1 MQTGSGSMGVA
12 PPDNESP
19 VMRSDRDIYYSL
31 LRLNAQREG
40 ALRTYHSLTDAPAHY
55 RLKTD
60 ARASVLRLDAQIME
74 LLGGPENSEATLER
88 LEAVEAIERDAHLK
102 VTKAEQRAFQAKKDV
117 DNIGY
122 GFGLIILGGIVTL
135 ITYFFAPPGG
145 KYVVMTG
152 ALIVGGFLI
161 TKGLLRIFWEMFRSW
176 IAAKRHA

>member
-1 MQTGSGSMGVA
+1 MM
-12 PPDNESP
+12 
-19 VMRSDRDIYYSL
+19 SDRGIYYSL

-40 ALRTYHSLTDAPAHY
+40 ALRTYRSLTDAPAHY

-60 ARASVLRLDAQIME
+60 ARDTVLRLDAQILE

-102 VTKAEQRAFQAKKDV
+102 VMKADQRALQARKDI
-117 DNIGY
+117 DNIGF
-122 GFGLIILGGIVTL
+122 GFGLLILGGIVTL
-135 ITYFFAPPGG
+135 ATYVFAPPSG

-176 IAAKRHA
+176 IAAKRHT